1 MGTDS
6 EFPDGDSMITRKTM
20 RITTIPIIATIVL
33 FPNKAPFFCEGEA
46 GEFSPDFFLSEF
58 CSVKTIAPINF
69 VKENEWYLY
78 FLVCLNF
85 FIFRRDHIIR
95 NVSVFLVLLWE
106 KLQFTLEVSRNY

>member
-6 EFPDGDSMITRKTM
+6 ELPDGDSMITRKTI
-20 RITTIPIIATIVL
+20 RITAMPIIATIVL

-46 GEFSPDFFLSEF
+46 GEFSPAFFLPEF
-58 CSVKTIAPINF
+58 CCVKTIAPINF

-85 FIFRRDHIIR
+85 FISNQDYIFGNLSPAKVQNFKKSPLYQDASI
-95 NVSVFLVLLWE
+95 L
-106 KLQFTLEVSRNY
+106 